1 MTHLGA
7 DVAAFVDGQL
17 PPVRE
22 VAARQHLV
30 DCARCREAMA
40 AQEQL
45 KRRMG
50 RTGTPGVPQDL
61 ARSLSALALD
71 PPPPEPHE
79 SRLLRPLG
87 AAAVLTGASMA
98 VLLLAYLLA
107 PGLERDGDPVRPDV
121 EAYVAQFVAEIAR
134 ERSPQAAGE
143 VVPAGLQLSSDRL
156 DELTADGWP
165 CHETLAGELR
175 RLDGHLVDTEDAVS
189 LRYSDGRVRL
199 QLVEQVGS
207 VDREAL
213 EDFRPATVAS
223 SAVMVRD
230 GVPTVVTWDAEGVVY
245 TIVTDAGWERIED
258 VVAQLP
264 TTPARETS
272 ERIDDGLERMTSWV
286 TSG

>member
-22 VAARQHLV
+22 AAARQHL
-30 DCARCREAMA
+30 DGCTRCREAVA
-40 AQEQL
+40 EQEQL

-50 RTGTPGVPQDL
+50 RTGVPGVPHDL
-61 ARSLSALALD
+61 ARSLSALAVD
-71 PPPPEPHE
+71 PPPPAPRE

-98 VLLLAYLLA
+98 VLMLAYLLA
-107 PGLERDGDPVRPDV
+107 PGPERDGDPVRPDV
-121 EAYVAQFVAEIAR
+121 EAYVAQFVSDIAR
-134 ERSPQAAGE
+134 ERSPQVAGE
-143 VVPAGLQLSSDRL
+143 VAQAGLRLSPARL
-156 DELTADGWP
+156 DELAADGWP
-165 CHETLAGELR
+165 CHETLAGDLR
-175 RLDGHLVDTEDAVS
+175 RLDGHLVDAEDAVS

-213 EDFRPATVAS
+213 DGFRPATVAE

-230 GVPTVVTWDAEGVVY
+230 GVPTVVTWDADGVVY
-245 TIVTDAGWERIED
+245 TLITDAGWARIED

-264 TTPARETS
+264 TTPARETP